1 MITENINFRGAGKLP
16 VHGVIWTPDDKHVE
30 QVLHVIHG
38 MTEYTGRYKELA
50 AYFVKRHY
58 AVCMIDLAGHGQ
70 SVISDKNVLNVRS
83 WTDWVYD
90 TELMRLEVKNR
101 FPDVPYQMMGFSL
114 GSFIV
119 RAHQHSYPSADKMIL
134 VGTGQPDKKE
144 LQLARI
150 ILMLCCR
157 NKDRA
162 SKLVKKLAF
171 DSYNSKI
178 SPKGT
183 EPAEWL
189 ICDPTIRNEYLK
201 DENVRLQMS
210 ARFFDEF
217 LKCMIQTEEELVH
230 ANFEILLIS
239 GSDDPVSDVKHGG
252 LEKVEKAYKDAGADV
267 NIEIIEGYR
276 HDILHDTC
284 RQDVFEKIDTFCQQS
299 LRKENAA

>member
-1 MITENINFRGAGKLP
+1 MCTAELEKYGCLHWMI
-16 VHGVIWTPDDKHVE
+16 
-30 QVLHVIHG
+30 
-38 MTEYTGRYKELA
+38 
-50 AYFVKRHY
+50 
-58 AVCMIDLAGHGQ
+58 
-70 SVISDKNVLNVRS
+70 
-83 WTDWVYD
+83 
-90 TELMRLEVKNR
+90 
-101 FPDVPYQMMGFSL
+101 
-114 GSFIV
+114 
-119 RAHQHSYPSADKMIL
+119 
-134 VGTGQPDKKE
+134 
-144 LQLARI
+144 
-150 ILMLCCR
+150 
-157 NKDRA
+157 
-162 SKLVKKLAF
+162 LVKKLAF

-267 NIEIIEGYR
+267 DMEIIEGYR